1 MGDFAKLRFCND
13 GGMNTSLNAISGE
26 MAETVASVAPAVVQ
40 VQGARRPASGVVYA
54 DGVVVTT
61 AAALGRGDSFR
72 VRRDEGTTFDAELA
86 GWDPATGLA
95 VLKVQGLGVPPV
107 VVSTATPR
115 VGHLALAVARSWSN
129 AVTAS
134 VGLVAVIGGPLPT
147 GRRRAIAQIIRTT
160 APMHDG
166 FAGGAFVEP
175 GGRLI
180 GIATAASIRGL
191 GVVIPA
197 GIAWETAKA
206 LLEHGGLKR
215 GYLGLAGQP
224 VQLPEG
230 QRGAD
235 GRDHALLIAGVTPE
249 SPAARS
255 GLLVGDVLLEFDG
268 HPVAAPDD
276 LLDLLVAERIGR
288 TVPVSV
294 RRGAEALVIQLTV
307 GERPSR

>member
-1 MGDFAKLRFCND
+1 MGDFKGARICHHR
-13 GGMNTSLNAISGE
+13 GMNTSLSVLSNE
-26 MAETVASVAPAVVQ
+26 MADTVAAVTASVVQ
-40 VQGARRPASGVVYA
+40 VQGARRPASGVVHA

-61 AAALGRGDSFR
+61 ASALGRGDAFR
-72 VRRDEGTTFDAELA
+72 VRRDDGTAFDAELA

-95 VLKVQGLGVPPV
+95 VLKVQGLGVQPAT
-107 VVSTATPR
+107 VSPSAPR
-115 VGHLALAVARSWSN
+115 VGHIALSVARSWSN
-129 AVTAS
+129 VVTAS
-134 VGLVAVIGGPLPT
+134 AGIVAVIGGPLQT
-147 GRRRAIAQIIRTT
+147 GHRRAIAQIIRTT

-175 GGRLI
+175 GGKLL

-197 GIAWETAKA
+197 AIAWDAAKA
-206 LLEHGGLKR
+206 LLQHGGLKR

-224 VQLPEG
+224 VHLPEG

-235 GRDHALLIAGVTPE
+235 QREQALLIVGVTPD
-249 SPAARS
+249 SPAARA

-268 HPVAAPDD
+268 QPVTAPDD

-288 TVPVSV
+288 TVPLGV
-294 RRGAEALVIQLTV
+294 RRGAGTLVIQLTV
-307 GERPSR
+307 GERPNR